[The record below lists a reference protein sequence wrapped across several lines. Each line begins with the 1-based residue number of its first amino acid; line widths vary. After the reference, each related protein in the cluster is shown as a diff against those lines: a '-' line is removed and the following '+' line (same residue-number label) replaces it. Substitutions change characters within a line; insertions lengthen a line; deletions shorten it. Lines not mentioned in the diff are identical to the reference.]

1 MLAHRRVQLF
11 DRDLQMNQ
19 LAAAVICT
27 ALLALAGCASHDETP
42 MLAGGREIEFWLTAL
57 HDPDP
62 KVRRQAVLT
71 LGNVGDAHPEVED
84 GLAEALRDPDSQV
97 RRDAVFAVVK
107 LQQPCADI
115 VNQLDAIRQED
126 SEPGIRDAAT
136 RALAKIRSSD

>member
-1 MLAHRRVQLF
+1 MKLPWLSVETAVGIEADGVDAEVLSMRVEANRRVP
-11 DRDLQMNQ
+11 
-19 LAAAVICT
+19 
-27 ALLALAGCASHDETP
+27 SE
-42 MLAGGREIEFWLTAL
+42 LTFI
-57 HDPDP
+57 
-62 KVRRQAVLT
+62 Q
-71 LGNVGDAHPEVED
+71 NPEVED